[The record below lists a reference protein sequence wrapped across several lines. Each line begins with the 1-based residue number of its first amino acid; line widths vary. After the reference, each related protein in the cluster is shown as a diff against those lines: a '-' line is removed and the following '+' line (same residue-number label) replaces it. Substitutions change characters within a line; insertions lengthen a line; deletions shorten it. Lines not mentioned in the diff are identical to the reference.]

1 LASTTK
7 ETGLSAADFAAMAD
21 NLPEP
26 AWMTDADGSVV
37 WYNRRW
43 YDYTGGSFEQM
54 AGWGWRDF
62 HDPAELSETEETW
75 RRSLATGKPF
85 ELTFKLRG
93 KDGVLRPFLSRA
105 QPLRDTSGAIAK
117 WFGVST
123 DISALQETTLALA
136 GQTRVAET
144 LNRTAAKVAAELN
157 LEQLV
162 QMVTDAAVQLTG
174 AQFGAFF
181 YNVIK
186 RGGESYT
193 LYSISGVPRE
203 NFSKFPMPR
212 NTDVFAPTFHG
223 TGIVRSADITK
234 DPRYGHNTP
243 YHGMPE
249 GHLPVRSYLAAPVM
263 SREGEV
269 MGGLFF
275 GHSDTGVFD
284 EHDERIVAGLAA
296 QAAIGIDNSRLY
308 EKAQREIQDRKVA
321 EEERLLAL
329 RELNHRVKNLF
340 AMVSGM
346 VAMTARTSQSTKDM
360 AQTLTG
366 RLQAL
371 AKAHDLIRAPSSSA
385 SQAPRATTVRV
396 MVESLLEAHLLPEKG
411 QLQIDGPDVP
421 VGAIGAA
428 ALAQMLH
435 ELATNASK
443 YGALSQLGG
452 KLSISWRT
460 EGPNLVLTWTERG
473 GPAVSGPPARK
484 GFGADLATM
493 TARGQLGGDVTYD
506 WRPEGVLIAL
516 RASLEKLAA

>member
-1 LASTTK
+1 
-7 ETGLSAADFAAMAD
+7 MAE

-26 AWMTDADGSVV
+26 AWMTEADGSVI
-37 WYNRRW
+37 WYNKRW

-54 AGWGWRDF
+54 AGWGWQAF
-62 HDPAELSETEETW
+62 HDPVELPETVETW
-75 RRSLATGKPF
+75 MRSLGTGKPF

-93 KDGVLRPFLSRA
+93 SDGVMRPFLSRA
-105 QPLRDTSGAIAK
+105 APLRDASGAITK

-123 DISALQETTLALA
+123 DISALQETTQALA

-186 RGGESYT
+186 PGGESYT
-193 LYSISGVPRE
+193 LYSISGAPRE

-212 NTDVFAPTFHG
+212 NTQVFEPTFRG
-223 TGIVRSADITK
+223 QGVVRSADITK
-234 DPRYGHNTP
+234 DPRYGHNAP
-243 YHGMPE
+243 HKGMPE

-275 GHSDTGVFD
+275 GHSDAGVFD
-284 EHDERIVAGLAA
+284 EHDEQMVAGLAA

-340 AMVSGM
+340 AMVRGM

-360 AQTLTG
+360 AATLTG

-385 SQAPRATTVRV
+385 TQAPRDTTVRIL
-396 MVESLLEAHLLPEKG
+396 VESLLEAHLLPEKG
-411 QLQIDGPDVP
+411 QLEIDGPDVP
-421 VGAIGAA
+421 VGAVGAA

-443 YGALSQLGG
+443 YGALSELGG
-452 KLSISWRT
+452 KLSISWKT
-460 EGPNLVLTWTERG
+460 DGPNIILTWAESG
-473 GPAVSGPPARK
+473 GPAVSGPPPRK
-484 GFGADLATM
+484 GFGVDLAIM

-506 WRPEGVLIAL
+506 WRPQGVLITL
-516 RASLEKLAA
+516 RAALEKLAL